1 MKEQEELIIKGIKA
15 GDEKTF
21 QQLFSTYYNL
31 LSLFALRY
39 VTDLDIAKEIVQ
51 DLFVH
56 LYEIRG
62 ELIISTSLKSYLYQS
77 VRYRCLN
84 HLKKTQSHAKHLEN
98 LAAPADTGTELED
111 SIVETELE
119 EAIFLQIEEL
129 PGQCK
134 RIFLMSRV
142 EGKKNKEIANILS
155 ISIRT
160 VETQISKALKNLR
173 DNLKD
178 YLPQ

>member
-1 MKEQEELIIKGIKA
+1 VKEQEELIIRSLKA

-21 QQLFSTYYNL
+21 QYLFSTYYKL

-62 ELIISTSLKSYLYQS
+62 ELIISTSLKAYLYQS

-84 HLKKTQSHAKHLEN
+84 HLKKAQSHAKHLEN

-111 SIVETELE
+111 RIMETELE
-119 EAIFLQIEEL
+119 EAVFLQIDQL
-129 PGQCK
+129 PEQCK

-160 VETQISKALKNLR
+160 VETQISKALKTLR
-173 DNLKD
+173 ENLKD